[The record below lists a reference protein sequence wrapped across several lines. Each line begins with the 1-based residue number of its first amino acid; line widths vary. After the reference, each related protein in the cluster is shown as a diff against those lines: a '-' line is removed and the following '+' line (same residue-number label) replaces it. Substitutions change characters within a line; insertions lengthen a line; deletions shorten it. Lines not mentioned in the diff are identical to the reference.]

1 MRDSA
6 WREFGRWITQKDW
19 NPVLNTSSCEDKSQ
33 LFIKEI
39 KQGVDC
45 YLPQRTVKVHQTDRP
60 CMTNKLK
67 IWMRKLQTAFQRH
80 GKNSS
85 IYKHWRNKIQ
95 REIKADKSHY
105 YKRNVAELGQT
116 NPRKWWKQIKS
127 LMGQDFQQEWHYQ
140 FLGDN
145 GNVKILAD
153 RVNDFFLGITD
164 NFSPLSPLCPT
175 QHVPNEFLVSEAEVY
190 RSLSSLQV
198 TKSVGPDELPNKVL
212 KEFAT
217 ELSPVIQDIYN
228 QSLRKHISQIYL
240 NPELYLPYRK

>member
-1 MRDSA
+1 
-6 WREFGRWITQKDW
+6 
-19 NPVLNTSSCEDKSQ
+19 
-33 LFIKEI
+33 
-39 KQGVDC
+39 
-45 YLPQRTVKVHQTDRP
+45 
-60 CMTNKLK
+60 
-67 IWMRKLQTAFQRH
+67 
-80 GKNSS
+80 
-85 IYKHWRNKIQ
+85 
-95 REIKADKSHY
+95 
-105 YKRNVAELGQT
+105 
-116 NPRKWWKQIKS
+116 
-127 LMGQDFQQEWHYQ
+127 MGQDIQQEWHYQ

-153 RVNDFFLGITD
+153 RVNDFFLRLTD

-198 TKSVGPDELPNKVL
+198 TKSVGLDELPNKVL